1 MVEINL
7 NVDKRLLA
15 LLNFIHI
22 LMEDQTIE
30 ANTEESEEKL
40 GQEVTRSMNKERRK
54 VIGLVIGVAVFM
66 AIARFTPLSA
76 WITNVQVWK
85 AYIRD
90 IGHLAHAMF
99 LCACAAAVMIGIPR
113 LPLCA
118 AAGLIFGFTEGL
130 LISLIGSTLGSYG
143 AFMITRK
150 GARRSV
156 QARLDQWPWLLGMM
170 NNPTLGRVFWVR
182 QLMVPG
188 IVLNMMLGVT
198 SIGHRLFLLGTAL
211 GYLPLNVTFTLVGSG
226 LGKGS
231 LGQTLTQLLAAM
243 GLINMIGWLVWR
255 MNNKRS

>member
-1 MVEINL
+1 MLSI
-7 NVDKRLLA
+7 DMRSLA
-15 LLNFIHI
+15 LPNQTYIH
-22 LMEDQTIE
+22 MEDQTIE

-54 VIGLVIGVAVFM
+54 VIGLVIGLAVFM

-90 IGHLAHAMF
+90 LGHLAHGMF

-143 AFMITRK
+143 AFLITRK

-170 NNPTLGRVFWVR
+170 NKPSLGRVFWVR

-211 GYLPLNVTFTLVGSG
+211 GYLPLNVTFALVGSG

-231 LGQTLTQLLAAM
+231 FEQTLTQLLGAM
-243 GLINMIGWLVWR
+243 GLINIIGWLVWR
-255 MNNKRS
+255 MKNKRS